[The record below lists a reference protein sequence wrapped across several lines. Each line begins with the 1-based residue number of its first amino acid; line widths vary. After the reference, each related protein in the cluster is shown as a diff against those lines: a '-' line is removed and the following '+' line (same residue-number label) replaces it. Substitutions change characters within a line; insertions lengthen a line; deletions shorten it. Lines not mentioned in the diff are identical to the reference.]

1 MESLT
6 GEDDGWM
13 DDDFGLSVKAHKP
26 PPPYPMEEGQQEPG
40 RSSSLV
46 HFHFHFHSMLH
57 IGITISEF

>member
-26 PPPYPMEEGQQEPG
+26 PPPYPREEGQQEPG
-40 RSSSLV
+40 TASSIV
-46 HFHFHFHSMLH
+46 HF
-57 IGITISEF
+57 

>member
-26 PPPYPMEEGQQEPG
+26 PPPYPMEEGQQEPVG
-40 RSSSLV
+40 
-46 HFHFHFHSMLH
+46 HLH
-57 IGITISEF
+57 